1 MPTIARSRLKVLVS
15 ALLFV
20 SLVMSARADDL
31 PDAPSTAKRHPTL
44 TAVGLPAAA
53 SAPASQVTPNR
64 RTSVVFPA
72 RVYWPLVAACGTA
85 AIFDAQMS
93 HSFLVSHPDTT
104 ENGSWLLGQRPSLGR
119 YYAMFAVLD
128 GGVAVI
134 SYKLVHSRR
143 KPVRIVGWSI
153 LGGLTAIHT
162 YVDIVLAT
170 R

>member
-1 MPTIARSRLKVLVS
+1 
-15 ALLFV
+15 
-20 SLVMSARADDL
+20 
-31 PDAPSTAKRHPTL
+31 
-44 TAVGLPAAA
+44 
-53 SAPASQVTPNR
+53 
-64 RTSVVFPA
+64 
-72 RVYWPLVAACGTA
+72 VAACGTA

-93 HSFLVSHPDTT
+93 HSYLVTHPATT

-128 GGVAVI
+128 GGAAVI
-134 SYKLVHSRR
+134 SHKSVHSRR

-162 YVDIVLAT
+162 YDDIVLAA